1 MRKSDVEIYS
11 DTANFAVIRHPDR
24 KYPGT
29 LIQGDTLFALCR
41 MADDACK
48 EAKVAGCQDSFEEMN
63 ELRNALWE
71 RLKHYKQVLA
81 EHNIELPFSET
92 NT

>member
-1 MRKSDVEIYS
+1 
-11 DTANFAVIRHPDR
+11 
-24 KYPGT
+24 
-29 LIQGDTLFALCR
+29 

-48 EAKVAGCQDSFEEMN
+48 EAKAAGCQGTFDEMN

-71 RLKHYKQVLA
+71 RLNHYKQVLA
-81 EHNIELPFSET
+81 EHSIELPFSET

>member
-1 MRKSDVEIYS
+1 MKQRDVEIYS
-11 DTANFAVIRHPDR
+11 DTTNFVVMRHPDR
-24 KYPGT
+24 KYPGA
-29 LIQGDTLFALCR
+29 LIQGDTLFVLCR

-48 EAKVAGCQDSFEEMN
+48 EAKAAGCQVAFEEIN

-71 RLKHYKQVLA
+71 RLNHYKQVLV
-81 EHNIELPFSET
+81 EHNIGLPFSET

>member
-11 DTANFAVIRHPDR
+11 DTINFAVMRHPDR
-24 KYPGT
+24 KYPGA
-29 LIQGDTLFALCR
+29 LIQGDALFVLCR
-41 MADDACK
+41 IADDACN
-48 EAKVAGCQDSFEEMN
+48 EAKAAGCQNVFEEMN

-71 RLKHYKQVLA
+71 RLNHYKQVLA
-81 EHNIELPFSET
+81 ENNIELPFSET